1 MIVNEDNCKVNFW
14 SLKMLCEYIAQPS
27 ISDAIIL
34 EYPGL
39 LKSRA
44 GFQATATYNA
54 THLGHGRSIGNI
66 EQVCLY
72 SYIAFTAT
80 TLSSL

>member
-1 MIVNEDNCKVNFW
+1 MLGKGNNCEVNFW
-14 SLKMLCEYIAQPS
+14 SLKLLYGDVTQS
-27 ISDAIIL
+27 SLSDDIIL
-34 EYPGL
+34 GYPNL

-44 GFQATATYNA
+44 GFQLTATYNA
-54 THLGHGRSIGNI
+54 THLGHPCSIGNT

-72 SYIAFTAT
+72 PYNASLAT